1 MERGERLLLYTCDD
15 RETEVRLTTAPG
27 QSDIIVELNTVPRE
41 GKVPGVKFQYRCN
54 FDLIEA
60 LCQWLRG
67 PVRAAMV
74 RDDVPEREQV
84 QAPLILNGA
93 AILICLSP
101 NDVDNLLR
109 HAAEM
114 VGLARSLTT
123 TGR

>member
-1 MERGERLLLYTCDD
+1 LELGERLLLYTCDD
-15 RETEVRLTTAPG
+15 RETEVRMTTAPG
-27 QSDIIVELNTVPRE
+27 QNEIIIELNTVPRE
-41 GKVPGVKFQYRCN
+41 GDVPGVKFQKRCG
-54 FDLIEA
+54 FELMEA

-74 RDDVPEREQV
+74 RDGIPERGQV
-84 QAPLILNGA
+84 QVPLILNGA

-114 VGLARSLTT
+114 TGYARSLATI
-123 TGR
+123 GR